1 LNQERAQSRRPPDRP
16 PHLAERRVVERVVS
30 ELPGAGAI
38 PRKEGDLAFE
48 APWQIRALALAV
60 AAHNQGRFPWPE
72 FQQRLIAAI
81 SEWEHT
87 PAGQRDDW
95 EYYRHWVRALEELV
109 IDQQLADVGEIERKT
124 VECVKAGE
132 HRRAHSHGGG
142 LLTVDRAGH

>member
-1 LNQERAQSRRPPDRP
+1 LNQGPAQTRRSPDRP
-16 PHLAERRVVERVVS
+16 PDLAERRAIERLVGG
-30 ELPGAGAI
+30 LPGAGAI

-60 AAHNQGRFPWPE
+60 AAYDQGRFPWAE

-81 SEWEHT
+81 AEWEQT
-87 PAGQRDDW
+87 PAEQRDDW

-109 IDQQLADVGEIERKT
+109 IRHELADADEIERKT
-124 VECVKAGE
+124 VEGVKAGE

-142 LLTVDRAGH
+142 LLAVDRADH